1 MWWSMPESSEQGPGL
16 RPARVLALA
25 GTMQR
30 RQRTVLTLVSVKDV
44 RANPDQPRKYFD
56 DEKLA
61 ELAASIKA
69 HGLLQPIV
77 VRRADSGFE
86 LLAGERR
93 FRAAQLAGMDRLPA
107 LIREVEDPLEVAL
120 IENLQRED
128 LSPLEE
134 AEALATIIARH
145 GYSHRTVAELL
156 GKSRPYVSN
165 TLALTRL
172 PEAVKSDLHRDRSP
186 VSRELL
192 ISVAREEDPD
202 AALALWRRVKLD
214 ALSVRTF
221 RAEKSGDGPCGVKV
235 SEVLAAA
242 RRLNRCLGRLLAEG
256 LPGAEAERL
265 ARPLRRT
272 ERLAKR
278 VLAGIPA
285 PRRCPPRSTGGS
297 VSAR

>member
-1 MWWSMPESSEQGPGL
+1 MWWNMPDTNEHGTETH
-16 RPARVLALA
+16 PARVLAIA

-30 RQRTVLTLVSVKDV
+30 RQRTVLTLVSIKDV
-44 RANPDQPRKYFD
+44 RANPDQPRKHFD
-56 DEKLA
+56 DEKLG
-61 ELAASIKA
+61 ELASSIKT
-69 HGLLQPIV
+69 HGLLQPVV
-77 VRRADSGFE
+77 VRRTDSGFE

-93 FRAAQLAGMDRLPA
+93 YRAAQLAGMERLPA

-134 AEALATIIARH
+134 AEGLATLIARH

-172 PEAVKSDLHRDRSP
+172 PDAVKSDLHRDGSA
-186 VSRELL
+186 VSREIL
-192 ISVAREEDPD
+192 INVAREEDPD

-214 ALSVRTF
+214 TLSVRTF
-221 RAEKSGDGPCGVKV
+221 RAERSGDGPEAVTV

-242 RRLNRCLGRLLAEG
+242 RRLNRCLTRMIADGV
-256 LPGAEAERL
+256 PGAEAARL

-278 VLAGIPA
+278 VLAEIPTTKG
-285 PRRCPPRSTGGS
+285 R
-297 VSAR
+297 ARVTDEPQEG